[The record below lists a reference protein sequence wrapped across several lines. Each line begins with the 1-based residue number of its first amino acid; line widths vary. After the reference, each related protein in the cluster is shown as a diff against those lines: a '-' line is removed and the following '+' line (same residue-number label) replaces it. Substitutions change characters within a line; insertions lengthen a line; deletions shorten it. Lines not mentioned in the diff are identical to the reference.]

1 MHAIQQLTDVLTSTF
16 RVPAQEVTPEA
27 TLDDLGLDSIGV
39 VELFMTLQDTYGVTL
54 DDTHATP
61 DMTVRDVTALL
72 QERSAAS
79 QTLPDGEADAAQSP
93 HPGPR

>member
-16 RVPAQEVTPEA
+16 RVPAQEVSPEA
-27 TLDDLGLDSIGV
+27 TLDDLGLDSLAA

-61 DMTVRDVTALL
+61 DMSLKDIARLL
-72 QERSAAS
+72 QN
-79 QTLPDGEADAAQSP
+79 QMDGQQEHTP
-93 HPGPR
+93 